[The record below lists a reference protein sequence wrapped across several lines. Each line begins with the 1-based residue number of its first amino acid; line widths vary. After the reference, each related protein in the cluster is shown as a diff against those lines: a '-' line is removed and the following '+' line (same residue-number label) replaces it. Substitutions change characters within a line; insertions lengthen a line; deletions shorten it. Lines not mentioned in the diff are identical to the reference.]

1 MACRKVQLPYV
12 QLFHGKYR
20 MRIEDHDSLND
31 RSTQKEQVWRR
42 HIQGAGEMVP
52 ELRAQQLTTIH
63 NSSERSLMLPSDF
76 LQHQTRR
83 QNKINESK
91 IEKSYMHRQ

>member
-1 MACRKVQLPYV
+1 
-12 QLFHGKYR
+12 
-20 MRIEDHDSLND
+20 
-31 RSTQKEQVWRR
+31 
-42 HIQGAGEMVP
+42 MVP
-52 ELRAQQLTTIH
+52 ELKAQQLTTIH
-63 NSSERSLMLPSDF
+63 NSSERPLMLPSDF